1 MAIDNRMPSNG
12 APTIQQTGAMAVTL
26 QLARL
31 TNAHLAKCRFEVA
44 ALEEICSFK
53 TLSSDSYADLDWA
66 GTCLDKAAVAAD
78 IPAGQAESLSRATGD
93 GLEVNAEYD
102 GTWDPPTYWCS
113 AEVRQISTELNHI
126 DAAVLLDQVVI
137 SSVFAGSGV
146 TDPLEYMRRHF
157 KVLREFYRTA
167 AALGLAV
174 LLWRD

>member
-1 MAIDNRMPSNG
+1 MEIGDRMPSNR

-31 TNAHLAKCRFEVA
+31 TNAHLAKCRTDVD

-53 TLSSDSYADLDWA
+53 ALSSDSYADLDWA
-66 GTCLDKAAVAAD
+66 GNYLDNAAVTAG

-102 GTWDPPTYWCS
+102 GTWDPPRYWSS
-113 AEVRQISTELNHI
+113 AEVRQISTELDHI
-126 DAAVLLDQVVI
+126 DAAVLLDEEVI
-137 SSVFAGSGV
+137 SSVFAGGGV
-146 TDPLEYMRRHF
+146 TDPLEYMSRHF

-167 AALGLAV
+167 AALGLV
-174 LLWRD
+174 VMLWGD